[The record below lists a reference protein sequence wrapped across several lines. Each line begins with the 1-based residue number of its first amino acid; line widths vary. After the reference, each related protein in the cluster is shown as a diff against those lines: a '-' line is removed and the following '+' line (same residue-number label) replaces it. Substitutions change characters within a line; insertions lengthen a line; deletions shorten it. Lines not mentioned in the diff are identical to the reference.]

1 MLKAGDKFPEFALPN
16 QDGKT
21 ISSADLR
28 GKWVILYVYPKDDTP
43 GCTLE
48 GKGFSASKADFDKL
62 NTVIFGLSADDSKS
76 HKDFCNKYD
85 FTIDLLADTNNEV
98 LDKAEVGQSDYKG
111 TNYWNRVTFIIDPEG
126 KVAQAYDH
134 VKPDGHEKQVY
145 EDLKQLQA
153 QPVK

>member
-1 MLKAGDKFPEFALPN
+1 MLKAGDKFPEFALQN
-16 QDGKT
+16 QDDKT

-62 NTVIFGLSADDSKS
+62 NTVIYGLSADDSKS

-85 FTIDLLADTNNEV
+85 FTIDLLADTKNEV

-126 KVAQAYDH
+126 KVAKAYDG
-134 VKPDGHEKQVY
+134 VKPDGHEKQVF

>member
-1 MLKAGDKFPEFALPN
+1 MLKEGEKFPEFSLPN

-62 NTVIFGLSADDSKS
+62 NTVIYGLSADDSKS

-111 TNYWNRVTFIIDPEG
+111 TNYWNRVTFIIDPQG
-126 KVAQAYDH
+126 KIAKSYDH
-134 VKPDGHEKQVY
+134 VKPDGHEKQVF